1 MAKKTQAEKDAEKA
15 EKERKKA
22 EKALAKA
29 EKKYQK
35 AMEKAAKKKDP
46 EKREKAERKATE
58 KMMKSVEKTTKKYPD
73 AVQEI
78 FNERQEAMQ
87 AQAQQARTAAPA
99 EQILQPEIA
108 PQPIA
113 TNANANA
120 NGVSSAYG
128 NQQATDIYG
137 NPIQSQQSGGQSQD
151 GYGSGQSQEEQP
163 KDLSEALTQLAMKMI
178 ELMMQAYMG
187 PEFGY
192 IGDRYQMRGD
202 QFDAQVDARNQ
213 AAQVASKEYGNDL
226 DNSQQLQQ
234 QPIQD
239 QVRLQEAP
247 QPVISEPMTEKEQK
261 SFNNW
266 MKQMNIPE
274 EQQEQLKEKYGEK
287 GAYNIVQKC
296 MTEPKNVMDTAGES
310 FRTSKKSIEYFA
322 ELDVSQP
329 ENKAKAD
336 KVIAMDPPKLNMA
349 LVQARTGGR

>member
-1 MAKKTQAEKDAEKA
+1 
-15 EKERKKA
+15 
-22 EKALAKA
+22 
-29 EKKYQK
+29 
-35 AMEKAAKKKDP
+35 
-46 EKREKAERKATE
+46 
-58 KMMKSVEKTTKKYPD
+58 MMKSVQKTTKKYPD
-73 AVQEI
+73 AVQAI
-78 FNERQEAMQ
+78 FNERQAEIQSQ
-87 AQAQQARTAAPA
+87 APTLTPQTRAADPA
-99 EQILQPEIA
+99 EQIVQPQMA
-108 PQPIA
+108 PAPVN
-113 TNANANA
+113 THANANA

-137 NPIQSQQSGGQSQD
+137 NPIQSQQSDGQSQD
-151 GYGSGQSQEEQP
+151 GSSNGQSQEEQP
-163 KDLSEALTQLAMKMI
+163 KDLAEALTQLAMKMV

-192 IGDRYQMRGD
+192 IGDRYQMRSD

-213 AAQVASKEYGNDL
+213 ASQIASNQYGNDL
-226 DNSQQLQQ
+226 DNSQQQQ
-234 QPIQD
+234 QSQQQD
-239 QVRLQEAP
+239 QVQVQAQTQDVP

-261 SFNNW
+261 SFDNW
-266 MKQMNIPE
+266 MKQMKIPE

-296 MTEPKNVMDTAGES
+296 MAEPKNVMDAAGEP
-310 FRTSKKSIEYFA
+310 FKTSKKSIEYFA